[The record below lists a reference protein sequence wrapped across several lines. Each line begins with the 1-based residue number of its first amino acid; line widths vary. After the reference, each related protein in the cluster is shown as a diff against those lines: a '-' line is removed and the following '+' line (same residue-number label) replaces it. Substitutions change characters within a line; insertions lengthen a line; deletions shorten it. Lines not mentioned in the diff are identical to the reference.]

1 MVWHACFNVWY
12 VTLLDYSRS
21 TEESLSLGVL
31 LRVQVLFAL
40 LPSENL
46 SVSCDF
52 EPFRGSLSRLELV
65 LALARRYLSTRVST
79 RLGRSLHNADT
90 CSARNS
96 TLKGETGEKKK
107 RKKKKKKKGKKRE
120 FSFFCVTSGLL
131 FFKRRRLPP
140 KNRFVPFSFLPLR

>member
-1 MVWHACFNVWY
+1 MIEKITKLLQE
-12 VTLLDYSRS
+12 VTPLSFCDSRGEET
-21 TEESLSLGVL
+21 TEESLSLSVL

-120 FSFFCVTSGLL
+120 F
-131 FFKRRRLPP
+131 
-140 KNRFVPFSFLPLR
+140 

>member
-1 MVWHACFNVWY
+1 MIWHACFNVWY

-31 LRVQVLFAL
+31 LGVQVLFAL

-65 LALARRYLSTRVST
+65 LALARRDLSTRVST
-79 RLGRSLHNADT
+79 RLERSLDNADT
-90 CSARNS
+90 CNARNS
-96 TLKGETGEKKK
+96 TLKGETGQ
-107 RKKKKKKKGKKRE
+107 KKKKKKEKEKEKE
-120 FSFFCVTSGLL
+120 NFSFFCVTSV
-131 FFKRRRLPP
+131 FFSSRGEDDHQRTE
-140 KNRFVPFSFLPLR
+140 PFCAFFLFLPLR